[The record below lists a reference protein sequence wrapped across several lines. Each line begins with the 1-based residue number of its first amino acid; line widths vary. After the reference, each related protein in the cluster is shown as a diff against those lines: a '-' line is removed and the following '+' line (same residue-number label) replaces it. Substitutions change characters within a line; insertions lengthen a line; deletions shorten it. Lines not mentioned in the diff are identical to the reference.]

1 MEDKLELGGN
11 INLVGFK
18 DIEYGMMIVV
28 KKIVGN
34 FVKKIQ
40 DQNKD
45 FEKIIVTLKPVHES
59 KYEINTHLTIN
70 NKDYISDVTDFN
82 LFVTL
87 NQSLEKVFKQIQ
99 T

>member
-1 MEDKLELGGN
+1 MEERIELGGN

-18 DIEYGMMIVV
+18 DMEQGKLVVV
-28 KKIVGN
+28 KKIVGS

-45 FEKIIVTLKPVHES
+45 FQKITVTLKPVHES
-59 KYEINTHLTIN
+59 KYEINTHLKID
-70 NKDYISDVTDFN
+70 NKDYMADVTDFN
-82 LFVTL
+82 LFFTL
-87 NQSLEKVFKQIQ
+87 DKCLEKSFTQIQ